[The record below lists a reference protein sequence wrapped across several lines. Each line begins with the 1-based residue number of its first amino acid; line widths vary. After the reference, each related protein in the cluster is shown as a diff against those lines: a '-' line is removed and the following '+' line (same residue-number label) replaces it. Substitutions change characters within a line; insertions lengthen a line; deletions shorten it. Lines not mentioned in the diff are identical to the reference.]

1 LDNLKYLKN
10 KKEGKPFIVSETIL
24 LHQDPEKNKIV
35 FTLTE
40 SAEVRIGFEKD

>member
-1 LDNLKYLKN
+1 
-10 KKEGKPFIVSETIL
+10 